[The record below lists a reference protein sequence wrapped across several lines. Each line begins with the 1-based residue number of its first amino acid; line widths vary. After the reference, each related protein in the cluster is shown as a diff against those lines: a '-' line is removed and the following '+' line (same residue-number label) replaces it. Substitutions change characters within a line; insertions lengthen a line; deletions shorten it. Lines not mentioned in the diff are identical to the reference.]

1 MVEEQAGG
9 VVFAMEE
16 VFMQRQ
22 EAVRSKRLVR
32 RTAGCKM
39 HCSGPALVL
48 CSSLINVLPVSVK
61 AGRKSVLARLI
72 TCSRVFFMFSPSY
85 SLHSHFEGGDKPHP
99 LGTHCSRLD
108 FLCTKRRELENMR
121 NPRQI
126 SYMPSRLSFLSYVSM
141 LFWSFLH
148 SRDEHRDVLFRLC
161 SWENASTYVNMR
173 IGGAWIA
180 INHRCIC
187 CLTCTDAKSSSFKLS
202 RVG

>member
-1 MVEEQAGG
+1 
-9 VVFAMEE
+9 
-16 VFMQRQ
+16 MQSQ

-32 RTAGCKM
+32 RTAGCNM

-61 AGRKSVLARLI
+61 AGRSVLARLI

-85 SLHSHFEGGDKPHP
+85 SLNSHFEGGDKPHP

-121 NPRQI
+121 HPRQI
-126 SYMPSRLSFLSYVSM
+126 SYAVTPFLFIIRFHAFLIFFAFKRWTS
-141 LFWSFLH
+141 WSSL
-148 SRDEHRDVLFRLC
+148 RLC
-161 SWENASTYVNMR
+161 SWKNSSTYVNMR
-173 IGGAWIA
+173 TGGAWDA

-187 CLTCTDAKSSSFKLS
+187 YICCLTCSDASI
-202 RVG
+202 VE